1 MLGQEMM
8 MNAVLGMIRNQL
20 GIQPEQLQQLMQT
33 IFEFA
38 DTVQRVEG
46 KLDLLLQHMES
57 HENER
62 VERIKRDAA
71 GNGHADHSLPRDRI
85 AG

>member
-1 MLGQEMM
+1 MLGQEMAM
-8 MNAVLGMIRNQL
+8 RAAMSMLGVE
-20 GIQPEQLQQLMQT
+20 PEQFRSMVKVV
-33 IFEFA
+33 FEFA